1 MNILDKFLDRFRS
14 GSQEPSQTVAN
25 WSREAA
31 SPAPLSYGVEAEAEI
46 RKETALR
53 AEHEPDLILHTKHGD
68 LNLARPEDK
77 QKFRRMVVAL
87 QRSTDAL
94 TRKDLGEWRRA
105 WQLAINVDYPNRAPL
120 YDIYRDVDAD
130 LHLSGC
136 IEQRREFVLAKS
148 FKIVGTDGKENTDA
162 RHYFDQ
168 EWFKDY
174 CELALESIWW
184 GHSLIEL
191 GETTTDS
198 CGCISLSSVEIVP
211 RKHVIPE
218 YHRIVISVGDD
229 WSTGIDYREKPYSD
243 NYIEIGKPDSLGKY
257 LKAAIQT
264 IPKKHALA
272 FWDNFA
278 EIFGMPMRVARTT
291 TRDKEEWNR
300 LQSIMKNSGSNLS
313 IITGMDTE
321 VQFVESGKGDAF
333 KVYDKRIDRAN
344 SELSKLAIGQ
354 TMTIEDGSSLS
365 QSETHLKIFMNLVNS
380 DARMLRDS
388 VNNKLIPRLI
398 RMGFPLEGCRF
409 EYDEAIDYTPEQ
421 QVAYETMISDRFE
434 VDPSY
439 FAEKYNMPVGR
450 RLSSM
455 PRPDDPGDDGSG
467 DDGPDGNNS
476 ADGKEGADGK
486 NSGKKGQ
493 NAFFD

>member
-1 MNILDKFLDRFRS
+1 
-14 GSQEPSQTVAN
+14 
-25 WSREAA
+25 
-31 SPAPLSYGVEAEAEI
+31 
-46 RKETALR
+46 
-53 AEHEPDLILHTKHGD
+53 
-68 LNLARPEDK
+68 
-77 QKFRRMVVAL
+77 
-87 QRSTDAL
+87 
-94 TRKDLGEWRRA
+94 
-105 WQLAINVDYPNRAPL
+105 
-120 YDIYRDVDAD
+120 
-130 LHLSGC
+130 
-136 IEQRREFVLAKS
+136 
-148 FKIVGTDGKENTDA
+148 
-162 RHYFDQ
+162 
-168 EWFKDY
+168 
-174 CELALESIWW
+174 
-184 GHSLIEL
+184 
-191 GETTTDS
+191 
-198 CGCISLSSVEIVP
+198 
-211 RKHVIPE
+211 
-218 YHRIVISVGDD
+218 
-229 WSTGIDYREKPYSD
+229 
-243 NYIEIGKPDSLGKY
+243 
-257 LKAAIQT
+257 
-264 IPKKHALA
+264 
-272 FWDNFA
+272 
-278 EIFGMPMRVARTT
+278 MRVARTT

-333 KVYDKRIDRAN
+333 NVYDKRIDRAN